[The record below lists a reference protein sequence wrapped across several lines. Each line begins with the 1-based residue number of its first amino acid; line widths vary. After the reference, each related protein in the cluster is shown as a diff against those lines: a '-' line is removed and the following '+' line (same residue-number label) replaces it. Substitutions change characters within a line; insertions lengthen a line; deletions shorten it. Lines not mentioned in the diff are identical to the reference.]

1 MSGARVSGAT
11 VPPVQQG
18 ELSSRVLNIAV
29 ALVVALV
36 AGALLVAAAGALSAT
51 FRVLPEHYPF
61 TGAWM
66 AFCLRFVRSE
76 TRWVAACD
84 LACLAL
90 CVVAM
95 LVATVR

>member
-1 MSGARVSGAT
+1 MSQARVSAAT
-11 VPPVQQG
+11 DSAAHLG
-18 ELSSRVLNIAV
+18 ELTARSLNLAAALAV
-29 ALVVALV
+29 SLL
-36 AGALLVAAAGALSAT
+36 AGALLVAAAGSLSAT

-66 AFCLRFVRSE
+66 AFCLRFIRSE
-76 TRWVAACD
+76 ARWVAACD

-90 CVVAM
+90 CIVAL

>member
-1 MSGARVSGAT
+1 MSEARISEAAGAAHPGA
-11 VPPVQQG
+11 
-18 ELSSRVLNIAV
+18 LSVRVLYIAV
-29 ALVVALV
+29 ALLFALV
-36 AGALLVAAAGALSAT
+36 AGALLVATASTLSAT

-76 TRWVAACD
+76 TRWVTACD

-90 CVVAM
+90 CVSAM
-95 LVATVR
+95 LIATVR